1 MLRAN
6 VWFDFPIKGD
16 YHEFVRFSFL
26 WLFAALVLL
35 PGCTYDTTSCDHL
48 SPHATRT
55 VQKDVSRSD
64 AKSSRTT
71 ENLSQTHT
79 RITGKARCTAE
90 QMRKFLKQRHP
101 KINNKYLLLPEI
113 YISEGAKEGIRGDL
127 AFAQALHETGFLKF
141 GGDVLPQQNN
151 FAGLGT
157 TGKGVRGHSFAT
169 SQLGVRAQIQ
179 HLKAYASTAPL
190 NNPCVDPRFR
200 YVKNRGCAPYI
211 EDLGGKWAFPGY
223 DTKKYASLEDAL
235 RHRDSYGDKIRK
247 ICEEMEKVK

>member
-1 MLRAN
+1 MR
-6 VWFDFPIKGD
+6 V
-16 YHEFVRFSFL
+16 SFL
-26 WLFAALVLL
+26 WLCTALVLL
-35 PGCTYDTTSCDHL
+35 SGCAYEATSHNNL

-55 VQKDVSRSD
+55 TVGNASRSD
-64 AKSSRTT
+64 IKPSHTT
-71 ENLSQTHT
+71 EKLSQIHT

-113 YISEGAKEGIRGDL
+113 YLSEGAQEGIRGDV
-127 AFAQALHETGFLKF
+127 AFAQALHETNFFKF

-157 TGKGVRGHSFAT
+157 TGNGVRGHSFAT
-169 SQLGVRAQIQ
+169 PQLGVRAQIQ

-223 DTKKYASLEDAL
+223 DTKKYASLQDAL
-235 RHRDSYGDKIRK
+235 QHRDSYGDKIRK
-247 ICEEMEKVK
+247 ICEEMERVK